1 MKHLHTCALGLL
13 FCFTLTR
20 VAGQVDQIKSSSSA
34 NTTGGGGSRSGERSG
49 SSSGVFVY
57 FFVDLIGHGI
67 GEWQRSKLAKRE
79 INPRMVSF
87 ELPMQAAVQPS
98 SYYVLNPRFRGN
110 WGLFSTDFRV
120 NYLVE
125 EDINGPKDLTTYDW
139 QIIQLNLVTARNVIG
154 RVGIGM
160 MNENF
165 GSKQSFAESTL
176 DLSMFTS
183 DHKLGGNLE
192 YRVAKDYVTDATPRR
207 EISASV
213 EKQLFSTGA
222 FHGFATLGGV
232 YQRYYNSTSV
242 WGIQAGMIFR
252 LHRPL
257 GFVRK
262 EIQHEEFH
270 E

>member
-1 MKHLHTCALGLL
+1 MKRLHTWALSLL
-13 FCFTLTR
+13 FCFTLTH
-20 VAGQVDQIKSSSSA
+20 VVGQVDQIKSSSSS
-34 NTTGGGGSRSGERSG
+34 NSKSSGGSRSGERSG
-49 SSSGVFVY
+49 SSSGALVY

-67 GEWQRSKLAKRE
+67 GEWQRSKLAKKE
-79 INPRMVSF
+79 INPRIVSF

-98 SYYVLNPRFRGN
+98 SYYVFNPRIRGN

-176 DLSMFTS
+176 GLSIFTS

-207 EISASV
+207 EISVSV

-232 YQRYYNSTSV
+232 YQRYYSSVSV
-242 WGIQAGMIFR
+242 WGVQAGMIFR
-252 LHRPL
+252 IHRPL
-257 GFVRK
+257 GFVK
-262 EIQHEEFH
+262 EAISNE
-270 E
+270 